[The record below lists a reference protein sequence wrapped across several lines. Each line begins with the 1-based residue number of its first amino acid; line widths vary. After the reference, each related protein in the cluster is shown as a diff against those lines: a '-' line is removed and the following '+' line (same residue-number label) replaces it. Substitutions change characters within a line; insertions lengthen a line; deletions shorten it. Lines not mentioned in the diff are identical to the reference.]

1 MSDAWYTQS
10 RSSWEN
16 EPLSRTTRAASSAVD
31 EAAIRHLNTVFRGT
45 LIRPENAEYNA
56 ARRIFNGMIERYP
69 ALIARCTGAEDVI
82 AAIDFARAH
91 GLPLAVRG
99 GGHNVAGNA
108 LCDDGVVADLS
119 PMKGIEVDPVARIA
133 RAEAGLTWGEFDRAT
148 QAQGLATT
156 GGFISTTGI
165 AGLTLGGGLGWL
177 MRKHGLACDNLRS
190 AEVVT
195 AAGRRVTAS
204 ADENPELLWGLRG
217 GGGNFGVVTRFDFD
231 LHPLGAV
238 FAGTVQ
244 YPYAAA
250 RDVLRVYRDYLQQ
263 APDELGASLALT
275 TLPDGRKVLYI
286 VLFYGG
292 SLADGDRL
300 TRQLRGHG
308 APWTVDVRPRPYREI
323 QSMSDAGFPFGL
335 LNYWKSSFL
344 RALPDEAIDCM
355 VEHFAAVPS
364 ARTTAVIEHLG
375 GAVARVGADA
385 TAFNHRDREFNFSI
399 VSMWTDPADTKANV
413 SWTRSYWDAMQP
425 YAAGGVYVNYLGDEG
440 QDRVVAAYGV
450 AKYRRLVALKDVYD
464 PTNLFRLNQN
474 IRPTTSS
481 A

>member
-1 MSDAWYTQS
+1 L
-10 RSSWEN
+10 
-16 EPLSRTTRAASSAVD
+16 PRTTRAATSAID
-31 EAAIRHLNTVFRGT
+31 ETAIRQLSRVFRGA
-45 LIRPENAEYNA
+45 LVRPESDEYDA

-69 ALIARCTGAEDVI
+69 ALIARCAGAEDVI
-82 AAIDFARAH
+82 AAIGFARER

-108 LCDDGVVADLS
+108 LCDDGVVVDLS
-119 PMKGIEVDPVARIA
+119 RLKGIEVDPVARVA

-148 QAQGLATT
+148 QAHGLATT
-156 GGFISTTGI
+156 GGFISSTGI

-190 AEVVT
+190 AEVIT
-195 AAGRRVTAS
+195 AAGQRVTAT
-204 ADENPELLWGLRG
+204 AAENPELLWGLCG
-217 GGGNFGVVTRFDFD
+217 GGGNFGIVTRFEYE

-250 RDVLRVYRDYLQQ
+250 QDVLRVYRDYLQR

-275 TLPDGRKVLYI
+275 TLPDGQKALYV

-300 TRQLRGHG
+300 TQPLREYGT
-308 APWTVDVRPRPYREI
+308 PLTVDVRPRQYCEI
-323 QSMSDAGFPFGL
+323 QSLSDAGFPFGL

-344 RALPDEAIDCM
+344 QALPDEAIDRM
-355 VEHFAAVPS
+355 VEQFEAVPS
-364 ARTTAVIEHLG
+364 PRTIAVIEHLG
-375 GAVARVGADA
+375 GAVARVGVDD

-413 SWTRSYWDAMQP
+413 SWTRSCWDAMQP

-440 QDRVVAAYGV
+440 PDRVVAAYGA

-464 PTNLFRLNQN
+464 PINLFRLNQN
-474 IRPTTSS
+474 IQPTTAGS
-481 A
+481 